1 MSEPP
6 LSSKLTPE
14 NLGLHDPVLGSLV
27 LIVYQN
33 QLWRLN
39 PEPSRPPDRSSRRD
53 GGRDPAQVSW
63 WDSQGQG
70 QPHRW
75 SLGLG
80 ADPRFSCGAVCVCV
94 CGVGGRSLPFRQ
106 VSGDGDAATQ
116 GPCCTVRNTCKG
128 QLRCSLGVW
137 GIQAHPG
144 KWGALSLS
152 RLIRAVCS
160 GWTRSNQS
168 PMFYSMLKRECQAF
182 SSEAS

>member
-1 MSEPP
+1 MSEPS

-39 PEPSRPPDRSSRRD
+39 PENSRLPDRSSRRD
-53 GGRDPAQVSW
+53 GGRDPSQVSW

-80 ADPRFSCGAVCVCV
+80 ADPRLSCEAAGGGVAEICPSDKFRVMAMLLHRDHAV
-94 CGVGGRSLPFRQ
+94 L
-106 VSGDGDAATQ
+106 
-116 GPCCTVRNTCKG
+116 
-128 QLRCSLGVW
+128 
-137 GIQAHPG
+137 
-144 KWGALSLS
+144 
-152 RLIRAVCS
+152 
-160 GWTRSNQS
+160 
-168 PMFYSMLKRECQAF
+168 
-182 SSEAS
+182 